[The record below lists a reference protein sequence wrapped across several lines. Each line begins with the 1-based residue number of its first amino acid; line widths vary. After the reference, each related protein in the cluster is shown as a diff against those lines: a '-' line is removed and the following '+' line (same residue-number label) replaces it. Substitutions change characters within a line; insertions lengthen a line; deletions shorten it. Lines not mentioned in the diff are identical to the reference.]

1 MRVSSSSVKL
11 GLNFIESLEISVFFL
26 AMIYELTYSRL
37 KDFGKVAITV
47 LGPLGRLRS
56 LSEQEIQVLD
66 LGGLKLG
73 PLRGH
78 EM

>member
-1 MRVSSSSVKL
+1 M
-11 GLNFIESLEISVFFL
+11 ESLEFSVFFL

-37 KDFGKVAITV
+37 KDFGKVAISV

-66 LGGLKLG
+66 LGFLK
-73 PLRGH
+73 
-78 EM
+78 